1 MNNISRLEKN
11 TVNFFYQLY
20 LENYDK
26 IENDIVSVVVNG
38 IGVDMMVK
46 TKHEYSHTPEGLT
59 IKKTIISL
67 HVFFYQH
74 FRIVA
79 SYACYVNDDTSSKS
93 ISLFEQSL
101 LKSHVLSA

>member
-1 MNNISRLEKN
+1 MTL
-11 TVNFFYQLY
+11 
-20 LENYDK
+20 
-26 IENDIVSVVVNG
+26 SVLSVNG
-38 IGVDMMVK
+38 IGVDMIVK
-46 TKHEYSHTPEGLT
+46 TKHEYDHTPEGLR

-101 LKSHVLSA
+101 IKQHVLSA